1 MTDPETFYQ
10 QTYQNLLTLKERAA
24 SYRNPTRAPAGLL
37 DQIEQHEKALFLT
50 RQRLDGF
57 ISEGDWR
64 RAVNALSLAQVSA
77 EPAADE
83 PARPES
89 ALPTGPTTPAEVEYN
104 LAKIRELLTKGFDDL
119 ELRNFSFDQPEFQEV
134 YDQLAQNTGKD
145 EIVSL
150 IIEHADQHLLFEP
163 LLAWAKEHNPSRY
176 KRHQPYTITP
186 K

>member
-10 QTYQNLLTLKERAA
+10 QTYQNLLTLKARAA
-24 SYRNPTRAPAGLL
+24 SYRNPTRIPAALL
-37 DQIEQHEKALFLT
+37 DQIEQYEKALFLT

-57 ISEGDWR
+57 MGEGDWR
-64 RAVNALSLAQVSA
+64 RAVKALSLAAVEPVA
-77 EPAADE
+77 EEPANTGTE
-83 PARPES
+83 P
-89 ALPTGPTTPAEVEYN
+89 LTGETTPVEVEYD
-104 LAKIRELLTKGFDDL
+104 LARIRDLLTKGFSDL

-134 YDQLAQNTGKD
+134 YDQLAQTTGKD

-163 LLAWAKEHNPSRY
+163 LLAWAKKNNPSRY
-176 KRHQPYTITP
+176 KKHQPYILAQ

>member
-10 QTYQNLLTLKERAA
+10 QTYQNLLILKARAD
-24 SYRNPTRAPAGLL
+24 SYRNPTRIPAALL

-57 ISEGDWR
+57 IGEGDWR
-64 RAVNALSLAQVSA
+64 RAVKALPLAQVA
-77 EPAADE
+77 VEPAAEE
-83 PARPES
+83 PTSPETD
-89 ALPTGPTTPAEVEYN
+89 PQTGPTTPAEVEYDPVR
-104 LAKIRELLTKGFDDL
+104 IRELLTKGFDDL
-119 ELRNFSFDQPEFQEV
+119 ELRNFCFDQPEFQEV
-134 YDQLAQNTGKD
+134 YDQLAQSTGKD

-176 KRHQPYTITP
+176 RRYQPYILTP

>member
-10 QTYQNLLTLKERAA
+10 QTYQNLLTLKTRAA
-24 SYRNPTRAPAGLL
+24 GYRNSTRVPTDLL
-37 DQIEQHEKALFLT
+37 DQIEQYEKALFLT

-57 ISEGDWR
+57 IGEGDWR
-64 RAVNALSLAQVSA
+64 RAVKALSLTQVSV
-77 EPAADE
+77 EPAAEE
-83 PARPES
+83 PVS
-89 ALPTGPTTPAEVEYN
+89 TGTTPLEPVPTEVEYD
-104 LAKIRELLTKGFDDL
+104 LARIRELLTKGFDDL

-134 YDQLAQNTGKD
+134 YDQLAQTTGKD

-176 KRHQPYTITP
+176 KKHHPYTLTP